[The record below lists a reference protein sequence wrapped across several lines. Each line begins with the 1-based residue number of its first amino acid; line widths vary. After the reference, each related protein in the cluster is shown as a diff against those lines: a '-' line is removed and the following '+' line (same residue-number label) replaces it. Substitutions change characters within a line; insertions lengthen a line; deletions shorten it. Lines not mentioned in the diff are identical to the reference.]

1 MMELW
6 DKISYMVQILSACI
20 VFAIPARKREHFVLR
35 AGGMAVLLIL
45 CSYFVNLY
53 YGVPANG
60 AFPFTYWAFYI
71 VVCIFYAKF
80 VLDAT
85 WQQAAYCAVCG
96 CGMQHIAFDIYLIY
110 QILGGKNVV
119 VSFCIYTVIY
129 LLFYKFFAKKLP
141 EKGEFAASRQAFF
154 PIATI
159 ILLVWIL
166 SILDNSAIAGFE
178 AGMWHKVIY
187 RIIDGLC
194 CFYVL
199 WVQINQKEK
208 MSLQRELDGI
218 NSAWRQQKKQYQV
231 TSETIDS
238 INRKCHDLKHQIR
251 ALKDITDE
259 KEKEEYFN
267 EIENDIMIYD
277 TALNTGNKALDTVMM
292 EKGLFCKNH
301 GIQWSC
307 MADGTKLD
315 FMKLEDIYAIFGNAL
330 DNAITAVLDLKE
342 AEKRVISVK
351 IMNQKDLL
359 MIQIQNYY
367 EHPLQFEGEL
377 PVTTKKNKRDH
388 GFGMKSIRYTA
399 EKYNGTITVSAKEN
413 IFMLQI
419 LIPAA
424 FESDGDKRSKKV
436 SVI

>member
-1 MMELW
+1 MMEFW

-20 VFAIPARKREHFVLR
+20 IFAVPARKKSHFALR
-35 AGGMAVLLIL
+35 AGGAAGVLTA

-53 YGVPANG
+53 YSVPENG
-60 AFPFTYWAFYI
+60 ALPFTYWAFYI
-71 VVCIFYAKF
+71 VVCVGFAKF
-80 VLDAT
+80 ILDAT
-85 WQQAAYCAVCG
+85 WQQAVYCAVCG

-110 QILGGKNVV
+110 QIAGGRSGL
-119 VSFCIYTVIY
+119 VSLLIYVAVY
-129 LLFYKFFAKKLP
+129 MVCYQSFAKKLP
-141 EKGEFAASRQAFF
+141 EKGEFAASRRALF

-178 AGMWHKVIY
+178 AGMWHRIIY
-187 RIIDGLC
+187 RVIDGLC
-194 CFYVL
+194 CVYVL
-199 WVQINQKEK
+199 WVQINQKER

-231 TSETIDS
+231 TSETIES

-251 ALKDITDE
+251 TLREITDE

-330 DNAITAVLDLKE
+330 DNAITAVMDLKE
-342 AEKRVISVK
+342 PEKRVISVK
-351 IMNQKDLL
+351 IINQNSLL

-367 EHPLQFEGEL
+367 EGKLNFEGGL

-399 EKYNGTITVSAKEN
+399 EKYNGTITVNGNGN
-413 IFMLQI
+413 IFMLQV
-419 LIPAA
+419 LIPVA
-424 FESDGDKRSKKV
+424 
-436 SVI
+436 

>member
-1 MMELW
+1 MMEFW

-20 VFAIPARKREHFVLR
+20 IFAVPARKKSHFALR
-35 AGGMAVLLIL
+35 AGGAAGALTA
-45 CSYFVNLY
+45 CSYFVNVFY
-53 YGVPANG
+53 SVPENG

-71 VVCIFYAKF
+71 VVCIGFAKF
-80 VLDAT
+80 ILDAT
-85 WQQAAYCAVCG
+85 WQQAVYCAVCG

-110 QILGGKNVV
+110 QIAGGRSGL
-119 VSFCIYTVIY
+119 VSFLIYAAVY
-129 LLFYKFFAKKLP
+129 MVCYQSFAKKLP
-141 EKGEFAASRQAFF
+141 EKGEFAASRRALF

-178 AGMWHKVIY
+178 AGMWHRIIY
-187 RIIDGLC
+187 RVIDGLC
-194 CFYVL
+194 CVYVL
-199 WVQINQKEK
+199 WVQINQKER

-231 TSETIDS
+231 TSETIES

-251 ALKDITDE
+251 TLREITDE

-330 DNAITAVLDLKE
+330 DNAITAVMDLKE
-342 AEKRVISVK
+342 PEKRVISVK
-351 IMNQKDLL
+351 IINQNSLL

-367 EHPLQFEGEL
+367 EGKLNFEGGL

-399 EKYNGTITVSAKEN
+399 EKYNGTITVNGNGN
-413 IFMLQI
+413 IFMLQV
-419 LIPAA
+419 LIPVA
-424 FESDGDKRSKKV
+424 
-436 SVI
+436 

>member
-1 MMELW
+1 MMEFW

-20 VFAIPARKREHFVLR
+20 VFALPARKRNHFTVR
-35 AGGMAVLLIL
+35 AGGAALLLIVL
-45 CSYFVNLY
+45 SYFVNLS
-53 YGVPANG
+53 YGVPKNE

-71 VVCIFYAKF
+71 VVCIGFAKV
-80 VLDAT
+80 VLEAT

-110 QILGGKNVV
+110 GILGGKSIVI
-119 VSFCIYTVIY
+119 SLVIY
-129 LLFYKFFAKKLP
+129 VVIYILFYHLFAKKLP
-141 EKGEFAASRQAFF
+141 ERGEFAASRQALF

-166 SILDNSAIAGFE
+166 SILDNSSIAGFD
-178 AGMWHKVIY
+178 AGMWHRVIY

-231 TSETIDS
+231 TSETIES

-251 ALKDITDE
+251 VLRDITDE
-259 KEKEEYFN
+259 SEKAAYFD
-267 EIENDIMIYD
+267 EIEHAIMIYD
-277 TALNTGNKALDTVMM
+277 TALNTGNRALDTVMM

-307 MADGTKLD
+307 MVDGGRLD

-330 DNAITAVLDLKE
+330 DNAITAVMDLKE
-342 AEKRVISVK
+342 PEQRVISVK
-351 IMNQKDLL
+351 AICQNSLL

-367 EHPLQFEGEL
+367 EDQLHFEGGL

-399 EKYNGTITVSAKEN
+399 EKYNGTITVQGKEN
-413 IFMLQI
+413 IFTLQI
-419 LIPAA
+419 LIPIA
-424 FESDGDKRSKKV
+424 
-436 SVI
+436 

>member
-6 DKISYMVQILSACI
+6 DKISYMVQILSACMI
-20 VFAIPARKREHFVLR
+20 FAIPARKKEHFVVW
-35 AGGMAVLLIL
+35 AGGAAMIWIL
-45 CSYFVNLY
+45 CSYFVNLH
-53 YGVPANG
+53 YGVPVNG

-71 VVCIFYAKF
+71 VVCIIYAKLI
-80 VLDAT
+80 LDAT

-119 VSFCIYTVIY
+119 VSFLIYVAIY
-129 LLFYKFFAKKLP
+129 LLFYQFFAKKLP
-141 EKGEFAASRQAFF
+141 EKGEFAASRQALF
-154 PIATI
+154 PIVTI

-166 SILDNSAIAGFE
+166 SILDNSVIPGFE
-178 AGMWHKVIY
+178 AGVWHRVIY

-251 ALKDITDE
+251 ALKNITDE
-259 KEKEEYFN
+259 QEKEEYFN

-301 GIQWSC
+301 RIQWSC

-330 DNAITAVLDLKE
+330 DNAIEAVLDLKE
-342 AEKRVISVK
+342 PEKRVISVK
-351 IMNQKDLL
+351 IINQNDLL

-367 EHPLQFEGEL
+367 ECPLQFEGGL
-377 PVTTKKNKRDH
+377 PITTKKNKRDH

-399 EKYNGTITVSAKEN
+399 EKYNGTITVRANEN
-413 IFMLQI
+413 IFMLQV
-419 LIPAA
+419 LIPVA
-424 FESDGDKRSKKV
+424 
-436 SVI
+436 

>member
-20 VFAIPARKREHFVLR
+20 VFAVPARKKEHFAVR
-35 AGGMAVLLIL
+35 AGGTGALLVL
-45 CSYFVNLY
+45 CSYFVNFY
-53 YGVPANG
+53 WRGPENG

-71 VVCIFYAKF
+71 VVCIGFARF

-85 WQQAAYCAVCG
+85 WLQAAYCAVCG

-110 QILGGKNVV
+110 RILGGRSGII
-119 VSFCIYTVIY
+119 SFLIYAAIY

-141 EKGEFAASRQAFF
+141 ERGEFAASRQALF

-166 SILDNSAIAGFE
+166 SILDNSSIAGFE
-178 AGMWHKVIY
+178 AGMWHRVIY
-187 RIIDGLC
+187 RIIDALC

-218 NSAWRQQKKQYQV
+218 NSAWCQQKKQYQV
-231 TSETIDS
+231 TSETIES

-251 ALKDITDE
+251 ALRDITDE

-277 TALNTGNKALDTVMM
+277 MALNTGNKALDTVMM

-307 MADGTKLD
+307 MADGSKLD

-330 DNAITAVLDLKE
+330 DNAITAVMDLKE
-342 AEKRVISVK
+342 PERRVISVK
-351 IMNQKDLL
+351 IIHQNSLL

-367 EHPLQFEGEL
+367 ENQLHFEGGL

-399 EKYNGTITVSAKEN
+399 EKYNGTITVQAREN

-424 FESDGDKRSKKV
+424 
-436 SVI
+436 